1 MTDTV
6 TAVFEHGVFQ
16 PESPCDLPEGTRV
29 VLAIS
34 PASAAA
40 PFQQPSAE
48 ERSRILRE
56 VVQRMMGNP
65 IPPHSPRFTRA
76 EMHDRG
82 SNR

>member
-34 PASAAA
+34 PEGVVA
-40 PFQQPSAE
+40 PWQPGSAE

-56 VVQRMMGNP
+56 VVQRMMRNP
-65 IPPHSPRFTRA
+65 IPPDSPRFTRA
-76 EMHDRG
+76 EMYDR
-82 SNR
+82 R